1 MSCCKKDFEKKL
13 SANSGQNGP
22 ITIKFSNITKRK
34 KRGMQVD
41 IQMWAAAI
49 NPLLEYFFL
58 LYRFNKVFIQFF
70 LMICFFFRENY
81 IFCEIIYLYV

>member
-1 MSCCKKDFEKKL
+1 MLQKRFKKEKL
-13 SANSGQNGP
+13 SANSGQNGS

-49 NPLLEYFFL
+49 NHLLEYFFSVIS
-58 LYRFNKVFIQFF
+58 F
-70 LMICFFFRENY
+70 
-81 IFCEIIYLYV
+81 

>member
-1 MSCCKKDFEKKL
+1 MMSCCKNHFEKKL

-34 KRGMQVD
+34 KRGMEVD

-58 LYRFNKVFIQFF
+58 LNRFNKVFIQFF
-70 LMICFFFRENY
+70 YTNVFFFS
-81 IFCEIIYLYV
+81 

>member
-49 NPLLEYFFL
+49 NPLLE
-58 LYRFNKVFIQFF
+58 
-70 LMICFFFRENY
+70 
-81 IFCEIIYLYV
+81 